1 MERVCKEDRNPRL
14 GQFELHFSVCFL
26 FLSGKRADAHQQWQ
40 SHTHSQSHTHLLV
53 SPRLEDVNPLLSQLT
68 SDRLCDPTV
77 QQSG

>member
-1 MERVCKEDRNPRL
+1 MERVCKEVRNPRL
-14 GQFELHFSVCFL
+14 GLFELHFSVCFL

-40 SHTHSQSHTHLLV
+40 LHTITHTHLLV